1 MKILPILTGTAL
13 LAAVFAQPASAQI
26 KPQSSG
32 QLSFNAPEMRRHGSG
47 LYRPNRPHHH
57 HRHHHRYHHHFFR

>member
-1 MKILPILTGTAL
+1 MRSFVILAGAAL
-13 LAAVFAQPASAQI
+13 LASLCAQTAYAQI

-32 QLSFNAPEMRRHGSG
+32 QVSFNAPQMRRHGSG

-57 HRHHHRYHHHFFR
+57 HHHYHHRFFR

>member
-1 MKILPILTGTAL
+1 MRSLVILAGSAL
-13 LAAVFAQPASAQI
+13 LAAACAQPALAQI

-32 QLSFNAPEMRRHGSG
+32 QVSFNAPQMRRHGSG

-57 HRHHHRYHHHFFR
+57 HHRHRFFR